1 LTKVIFDSSFL
12 MAVVD
17 HPTAWFEDIA
27 GKLGK
32 LEPVALE
39 CVLAEL
45 ACLANGQGE
54 KNRAARVAFEIAGE
68 FSRVP
73 CGKADPDSE
82 IVSAA
87 LAMRA
92 AVATADRDLALSL
105 LARHVRVFG
114 LRSGRVT
121 LL

>member
-12 MAVVD
+12 MAVVER
-17 HPTAWFEDIA
+17 PTTWFEDITEKI
-27 GKLGK
+27 GRF
-32 LEPVALE
+32 EPVSLE

-45 ACLANGQGE
+45 RGLASGDGR
-54 KNRAARVAFEIAGE
+54 KGGTARVALELAEE

-73 CGKADPDSE
+73 CGGARTDEE

-87 LAMRA
+87 LTMDAV
-92 AVATADRDLALSL
+92 VATADRDLARSL
-105 LARHVRVFG
+105 GIRKVRVVG
-114 LRSGRVT
+114 LRSGRVA

>member
-17 HPTAWFEDIA
+17 RPTTWFEDITEKI
-27 GKLGK
+27 GRF
-32 LEPVALE
+32 EPVALE

-45 ACLANGQGE
+45 GRLASGDGR
-54 KNRAARVAFEIAGE
+54 KGRMARIALELAKG
-68 FSRVP
+68 FSRAP
-73 CGKADPDSE
+73 CGGARPDEE

-87 LAMRA
+87 LTMNAT
-92 AVATADRDLALSL
+92 VATADRELVQL
-105 LARHVRVFG
+105 LRTRKVRVVG
-114 LRSGRVT
+114 LRSGRVA